1 MRGIETRIQDIRHM
15 VFTEVAKMAYQE
27 ETWRTSEMTC
37 SWREPS

>member
-27 ETWRTSEMTC
+27 EASVEKHI
-37 SWREPS
+37 E